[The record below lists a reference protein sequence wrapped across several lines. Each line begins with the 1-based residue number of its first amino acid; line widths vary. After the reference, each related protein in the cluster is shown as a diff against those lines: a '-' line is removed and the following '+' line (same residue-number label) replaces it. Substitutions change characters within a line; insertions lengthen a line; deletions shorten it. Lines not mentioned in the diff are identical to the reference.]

1 MVSAPS
7 HSDALMKLGLLG
19 RIVGFIVM
27 LVPIAGLD
35 VADRTLLKSSMGLMG
50 DGMVD
55 EVAPLV
61 GSEKF
66 ACAGRPM
73 LLIFLL

>member
-1 MVSAPS
+1 
-7 HSDALMKLGLLG
+7 
-19 RIVGFIVM
+19 M
-27 LVPIAGLD
+27 LVPIAGLY

-66 ACAGRPM
+66 ACAGRPV